1 LSAQTVKGI
10 EEFMCGISGEIAFD
24 GSQRLAELS
33 IITDAMRSRGPD
45 ASGIFAQGPL
55 AFGHRRLS
63 ILDLSPTS
71 QQPMVD
77 NDLGLGIVF
86 NGCIYNFREIRL
98 ELIGKGYRFFS
109 QGDTEVI
116 LKSYH
121 AWGKQCV
128 RRFKGMFAFAI
139 WERDS
144 GRVVLVRDRLG
155 IKPLY
160 YTENGKRFRFASTLP
175 ALLAGGDVDT
185 SIDPV
190 ALHHYFSFHAA
201 VPAPRTVL
209 RGVKKLPPATILTI
223 EPGGSKTSETFW
235 TLDVGE
241 SEADR
246 GVSERDWVDAVA
258 DGMRTA
264 VNRRRVADVPVGVLL
279 SGGLDSSLLV
289 ALLSELGQEDLRTFS
304 IGFESVDHHSGDEF
318 RYSDI
323 IAKQFGTNHQQIRV
337 DATRALSALPSA
349 IRAMSEPM
357 VSHDTVAFYLLSEEV
372 ARHVKVVQSGQGAD
386 EVFGGYSWH
395 PPFLGIN
402 DPGPEYQRRYFD
414 WRHADLERL
423 LEPDY
428 LGDDASGAFVEQF
441 FSNVRSGSA
450 IDKVLE
456 LDTEIM
462 MVDDPVKRVD
472 NMTMA
477 FGLEARVP
485 FLDHDLVELAAR
497 IPARL
502 KVSGGGKHVLKEA
515 ARRFVPA
522 EVIDRPK
529 GYFPVPALRY
539 LRGPFLDFVRDIF
552 SQPAARQRGLY
563 RKDFVAHM
571 LEKPEAEMSPK
582 GHSRLWQAALLEGW
596 LQTQGI

>member
-1 LSAQTVKGI
+1 
-10 EEFMCGISGEIAFD
+10 MCGICGEIAVD
-24 GSQRLAELS
+24 GSADLANLS
-33 IITDAMRSRGPD
+33 RVAEAMHSRGPD
-45 ASGIFAQGPL
+45 ASGVFSQGHL

-63 ILDLSPTS
+63 ILDLSPAS
-71 QQPMVD
+71 QQPMLD
-77 NDLGLGIVF
+77 NELGLGIVF
-86 NGCIYNFREIRL
+86 NGCIYNFREIRS
-98 ELIGKGYRFFS
+98 ELLAEGYRFFS
-109 QGDTEVI
+109 EGDTEVI

-128 RRFKGMFAFAI
+128 RRFKGMFAFAL

-144 GRVVLVRDRLG
+144 GRLILARDRLG
-155 IKPLY
+155 IKPFY
-160 YTENGKRFRFASTLP
+160 YTENSRRFRFASTLP
-175 ALLAGGDVDT
+175 ALLAGGDIDT
-185 SIDPV
+185 SLDPI

-209 RGVKKLPPATILTI
+209 RGVRKLPPASILTI
-223 EPGGSKTSETFW
+223 EPDGRRNSETFW
-235 TLDVGE
+235 KLDVGE
-241 SEADR
+241 DPADR
-246 GVSERDWVDAVA
+246 KVRGHEWIEAVA
-258 DGMRTA
+258 DSLKTA
-264 VNRRRVADVPVGVLL
+264 VDRRRVADVPVGVLL

-289 ALLSELGQEDLRTFS
+289 ALLSELGQDDIRTFS
-304 IGFESVDHHSGDEF
+304 IGFESVDEHSGDEF
-318 RYSDI
+318 HYSDI
-323 IAKQFGTNHQQIRV
+323 IATQFGTNHQQIRV
-337 DATRALSALPSA
+337 DANRALSALPGT
-349 IRAMSEPM
+349 IQAMSEPM

-372 ARHVKVVQSGQGAD
+372 AKHVKVVTSGQGAD
-386 EVFGGYSWH
+386 EVFGGYNWY

-402 DPGPEYQRRYFD
+402 DPSDEYRRRYFD
-414 WRHADLERL
+414 WRHSDLERL

-428 LGDDASGAFVEQF
+428 LSHDASGAFVDEF
-441 FSNVRSGSA
+441 FSGVHSDAA

-462 MVDDPVKRVD
+462 LVDDPVKRVD
-472 NMTMA
+472 NMSMA

-539 LRGPFLDFVRDIF
+539 LRGPFLEFVKDIF
-552 SQPAARQRGLY
+552 SQPAARNLGLY
-563 RKDFVAHM
+563 RKEFVDHM
-571 LEKPEAEMSPK
+571 LAEPGKEMSPK
-582 GHSRLWQAALLEGW
+582 G
-596 LQTQGI
+596 

>member
-1 LSAQTVKGI
+1 
-10 EEFMCGISGEIAFD
+10 MCGICGEISFSGPRGRED
-24 GSQRLAELS
+24 LS
-33 IITDAMRSRGPD
+33 RVTDAMSSRGPD
-45 ASGIFAQGPL
+45 AAGLLAQGPL

-63 ILDLSPTS
+63 ILDLSAAS

-77 NDLGLGIVF
+77 SELGLGIVF

-98 ELIGKGYRFFS
+98 ELVGKGYRFFS

-121 AWGKQCV
+121 AWGTDCV

-160 YTENGKRFRFASTLP
+160 YTENSERFRFASTLP
-175 ALLAGGDVDT
+175 ALLAGGKID
-185 SIDPV
+185 SSLDPV

-209 RGVKKLPPATILTI
+209 RGVRKLPPATILTI
-223 EPGGSKTSETFW
+223 EPDGSRSSQTFW
-235 TLDVGE
+235 ELEIGE
-241 SEADR
+241 IESDR
-246 GVSERDWVDAVA
+246 RSDHEWIEAVA
-258 DGMRTA
+258 VEMKMA
-264 VNRRRVADVPVGVLL
+264 VDRRRVADVPVGVLL

-304 IGFESVDHHSGDEF
+304 IGFESVNGHSGDEF

-323 IAKQFGTNHQQIRV
+323 IASRFGTNHQQIRI
-337 DATRALSALPSA
+337 DAGRVLSALPST

-357 VSHDTVAFYLLSEEV
+357 VSHDAVAFYLLSEEV
-372 ARHVKVVQSGQGAD
+372 AKQVKVVQTGQGAD
-386 EVFGGYSWH
+386 EVFGGYSWY

-402 DPGPEYQRRYFD
+402 DPSDEYQRRYFD
-414 WRHADLERL
+414 WGHADLEKL
-423 LEPDY
+423 LEPEY
-428 LGDDASGAFVEQF
+428 LREDASFAFVDSF
-441 FSNVRSGSA
+441 FSKVRSGSA

-456 LDTEIM
+456 LDTKIM
-462 MVDDPVKRVD
+462 LVDDPVKRVD
-472 NMTMA
+472 NMSMA

-539 LRGPFLDFVRDIF
+539 LRGPFLDFVREIF
-552 SQPAARQRGLY
+552 SQSAARHRGIY
-563 RKDFVAHM
+563 RKEFVDHM
-571 LEKPEAEMSPK
+571 LAEPEAEMSPK
-582 GHSRLWQAALLEGW
+582 GHSRLWQAALFEGW
-596 LQTQGI
+596 LQTHGI

>member
-1 LSAQTVKGI
+1 
-10 EEFMCGISGEIAFD
+10 
-24 GSQRLAELS
+24 
-33 IITDAMRSRGPD
+33 MRSRGPD
-45 ASGIFAQGPL
+45 ASGIFSQDHL

-63 ILDLSPTS
+63 ILDLSSAS
-71 QQPMVD
+71 QQPMID

-86 NGCIYNFREIRL
+86 NGCIYNFREIRS

-109 QGDTEVI
+109 EGDTEVI
-116 LKSYH
+116 IKSYH

-144 GRVVLVRDRLG
+144 GRVILARDRLG

-160 YTENGKRFRFASTLP
+160 YTENSSSFRFASTLP
-175 ALLAGGDVDT
+175 ALLAGGDIDT
-185 SIDPV
+185 SLDPV

-209 RGVKKLPPATILTI
+209 RGVRKLAPATILSI
-223 EPGGSKTSETFW
+223 EPKGTKTSETFW
-235 TLDVGE
+235 ALEVGE
-241 SEADR
+241 NSSDR
-246 GVSERDWVDAVA
+246 GITDRDWVDAVA
-258 DGMRTA
+258 ESLKTA
-264 VNRRRVADVPVGVLL
+264 VERRRVADVPVGVLL

-304 IGFESVDHHSGDEF
+304 IGFDSVDQHSGDEF

-337 DATRALSALPSA
+337 DADRALSALPGA
-349 IRAMSEPM
+349 IKAMAEPM

-372 ARHVKVVQSGQGAD
+372 SKHVKVVQSGQGAD
-386 EVFGGYSWH
+386 EVFGGYSWY

-402 DPGPEYQRRYFD
+402 DPGDEYRRRYFD
-414 WRHADLERL
+414 WRHSDLERL

-428 LGDDASGAFVEQF
+428 LSEDASGAFVDEF
-441 FSNVRSGSA
+441 FSAVRSGSA

-456 LDTEIM
+456 LDTKIM
-462 MVDDPVKRVD
+462 LVDDPVKRVD
-472 NMTMA
+472 NMSMA

-502 KVSGGGKHVLKEA
+502 KVGGGGKYVLKEA
-515 ARRFVPA
+515 ARKFVPA

-552 SQPAARQRGLY
+552 SQSAAKNRGIY
-563 RKDFVAHM
+563 RKDFVDDM
-571 LEKPEAEMSPK
+571 LQKPEAETSPK

-596 LQTQGI
+596 LQTHGI

>member
-1 LSAQTVKGI
+1 
-10 EEFMCGISGEIAFD
+10 MCGICGEVSFGGPSDLTALF
-24 GSQRLAELS
+24 RT
-33 IITDAMRSRGPD
+33 TDTMRSRGPD
-45 ASGIFAQGPL
+45 ASGIFSQDHL

-63 ILDLSPTS
+63 ILDLSSAS
-71 QQPMVD
+71 QQPMID
-77 NDLGLGIVF
+77 SDLGLGIVF
-86 NGCIYNFREIRL
+86 NGCIYNFREIRS

-109 QGDTEVI
+109 EGDTEVI
-116 LKSYH
+116 IKSYH

-144 GRVVLVRDRLG
+144 GRVILARDRLG

-160 YTENGKRFRFASTLP
+160 YTENSRSFRFASALS
-175 ALLAGGDVDT
+175 ALLAGGDIDT
-185 SIDPV
+185 SLDPV

-209 RGVKKLPPATILTI
+209 RGVRKLRPATILSI
-223 EPGGSKTSETFW
+223 EPDGTKTTETFW
-235 TLDVGE
+235 ALDVGE
-241 SEADR
+241 NPSDR
-246 GVSERDWVDAVA
+246 GITGRDWVEAVA
-258 DGMRTA
+258 ESLKTA
-264 VNRRRVADVPVGVLL
+264 VERRRVADVPVGVLL

-304 IGFESVDHHSGDEF
+304 IGFDSVDQHSGDEF

-337 DATRALSALPSA
+337 DAGRALSALPGA
-349 IRAMSEPM
+349 TKAMSEPM

-372 ARHVKVVQSGQGAD
+372 SKHVKVVQSGQGAD
-386 EVFGGYSWH
+386 EVFGGYSWY

-402 DPGPEYQRRYFD
+402 DPGDEYRRRYFD
-414 WRHADLERL
+414 WRHSDLERL

-428 LGDDASGAFVEQF
+428 LSEDASGAFVDEF
-441 FSNVRSGSA
+441 FSAVRSGSA

-456 LDTEIM
+456 LDTKIM
-462 MVDDPVKRVD
+462 LVDDPVKRVD
-472 NMTMA
+472 NMSMA

-502 KVSGGGKHVLKEA
+502 KVGGGGKYVLKEA
-515 ARRFVPA
+515 ARKFVPS

-552 SQPAARQRGLY
+552 SQSAAKNRGMY
-563 RKDFVAHM
+563 RKDFVDHM
-571 LEKPEAEMSPK
+571 LEKPEAETSPK

-596 LQTQGI
+596 LQTHGI

>member
-1 LSAQTVKGI
+1 
-10 EEFMCGISGEIAFD
+10 MCGICGEVSFGGPSDLTALF
-24 GSQRLAELS
+24 RT
-33 IITDAMRSRGPD
+33 TDTMRSRGPD
-45 ASGIFAQGPL
+45 ASGIFSQDHL

-63 ILDLSPTS
+63 ILDLSSAS
-71 QQPMVD
+71 QQPMID
-77 NDLGLGIVF
+77 SDLGLGIVF
-86 NGCIYNFREIRL
+86 NGCIYNFREIRS

-109 QGDTEVI
+109 EGDTEVI
-116 LKSYH
+116 IKSYH

-144 GRVVLVRDRLG
+144 GRVVLARDRLG

-160 YTENGKRFRFASTLP
+160 YTENSSSVRFASTLP
-175 ALLAGGDVDT
+175 ALLAGGDIDT
-185 SIDPV
+185 SLDPV

-209 RGVKKLPPATILTI
+209 RGVRKLRPATILSI
-223 EPGGSKTSETFW
+223 EPDGTKTTETFW
-235 TLDVGE
+235 ALDVGE
-241 SEADR
+241 NPSDR
-246 GVSERDWVDAVA
+246 GITGRDWVEAVA
-258 DGMRTA
+258 ESLKTA
-264 VNRRRVADVPVGVLL
+264 VERRRVADVPVGVLL

-304 IGFESVDHHSGDEF
+304 IGFDSVDQHSGDEF

-337 DATRALSALPSA
+337 DAGRALSALPGA
-349 IRAMSEPM
+349 TKAMSEPM

-372 ARHVKVVQSGQGAD
+372 SKHVKVVQSGQGAD
-386 EVFGGYSWH
+386 EVFGGYSWY

-402 DPGPEYQRRYFD
+402 DPGDEYRRRYFD
-414 WRHADLERL
+414 WRHSDLERL

-428 LGDDASGAFVEQF
+428 LSEDASGAFVDEF
-441 FSNVRSGSA
+441 FSAVRSGSA

-456 LDTEIM
+456 LDTKIM
-462 MVDDPVKRVD
+462 LVDDPVKRVD
-472 NMTMA
+472 NMSMA

-502 KVSGGGKHVLKEA
+502 KVGGGGKYVLKEA
-515 ARRFVPA
+515 ARKFVPS

-552 SQPAARQRGLY
+552 SQSAAKNRGMY
-563 RKDFVAHM
+563 RKDFVDHM
-571 LEKPEAEMSPK
+571 LEKPEAETSPK

-596 LQTQGI
+596 LQTHGI